1 MAMAFI
7 VIYFFI
13 MGRRLKLLRT
23 SGEKPINKRDK
34 NYRTEE
40 IKVQQNLYE

>member
-1 MAMAFI
+1 MAFI
-7 VIYFFI
+7 ASYFFI
-13 MGRRLKLLRT
+13 MGRRLKLLMT